1 MVGLTRSSLSNH
13 TNEDSV
19 ISGQDRLPGP
29 QAKIKRIITRS
40 NGVKW
45 MSNLLLSGDDFAL
58 CKAPAKSL
66 FWTALVRDKMA
77 RSVREDIKP

>member
-1 MVGLTRSSLSNH
+1 
-13 TNEDSV
+13 
-19 ISGQDRLPGP
+19 
-29 QAKIKRIITRS
+29 
-40 NGVKW
+40 
-45 MSNLLLSGDDFAL
+45 MSNLLLSRDDFAL